1 MGEPVFKFDAQT
13 LKAID
18 ALKKQLG
25 AKDEGEVLQ
34 KALVLAQLAAKQ
46 ADDKGVVT
54 IGGGKDQVRV
64 NLSK

>member
-25 AKDEGEVLQ
+25 AKSEGEVLQ
-34 KALVLAQLAAKQ
+34 KALLLAQLAVKQ
-46 ADDKGVVT
+46 ADEKGVVT
-54 IGGGKDQVRV
+54 IGGGKDQVNV
-64 NLSK
+64 SLAE